1 MAQITDALKQAIK
14 TATGETDEAIL
25 SAYIGFAES
34 DMRQHLYPFSKE
46 TEEIPDRYADKI
58 AEIAIYKLNKRG
70 AEGEMS
76 HTEGGVSRD
85 YDNPDV
91 PASMFKGIH
100 PFVGVPVK

>member
-1 MAQITDALKQAIK
+1 MALITNELKTAIK

-34 DMRQHLYPFSKE
+34 DMRQHLYPFTAG
-46 TEEIPDRYADKI
+46 TEEIPDRYADKV

-70 AEGEMS
+70 AEGEVA
-76 HTEGGVSRD
+76 HNEGGVNRT
-85 YDNPDV
+85 YDDPEV

-100 PFVGVPVK
+100 PFVGVPKE